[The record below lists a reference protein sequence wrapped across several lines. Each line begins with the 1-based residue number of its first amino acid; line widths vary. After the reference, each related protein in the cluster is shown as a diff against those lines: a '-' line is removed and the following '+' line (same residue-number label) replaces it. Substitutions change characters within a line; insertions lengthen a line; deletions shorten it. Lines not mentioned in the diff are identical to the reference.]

1 MRLELNDGYIIK
13 TLDQYNLVL
22 CKSVVR
28 TKQDSGETYIDEKV
42 LGYYNSLYTA
52 LNSYCKK
59 RVTESEA
66 EGVEEIMKLLLEIK
80 EEVSKVLKE

>member
-1 MRLELNDGYIIK
+1 MRLELKENYVIK
-13 TLDQYNLVL
+13 TLDQYNLGI
-22 CKSVVR
+22 CKATER
-28 TKQDSGETYIDEKV
+28 TNKESGETYIDEKV

-80 EEVSKVLKE
+80 EEVSKVVKE